1 MVGFFLIY
9 WRLTS
14 PIKLLLKTHNFKHDI
29 SQVCMELNDDAKI
42 FMKSHLQIYV
52 QTANLLL
59 KLKYYAKIFNCD
71 LERPWPHCTF
81 IRLLNSFHVSLT
93 YISYSLSQLLF
104 LQCFMWYTTFYY
116 NEKSKQ
122 FPKP

>member
-1 MVGFFLIY
+1 MVDFLKIY

-14 PIKLLLKTHNFKHDI
+14 PMKLLKTQNLKHDI
-29 SQVCMELNDDAKI
+29 SSQVCMELSDDAKV
-42 FMKSHLQIYV
+42 FLKSQLKIYV

-71 LERPWPHCTF
+71 LERPWPHCKF
-81 IRLLNSFHVSLT
+81 IRLLNSFHVSHT

>member
-1 MVGFFLIY
+1 
-9 WRLTS
+9 
-14 PIKLLLKTHNFKHDI
+14 
-29 SQVCMELNDDAKI
+29 MELNDDAKV

-59 KLKYYAKIFNCD
+59 KLKYYAKVFNCD
-71 LERPWPHCTF
+71 LVKTLAPLYIHQALEFFSRF
-81 IRLLNSFHVSLT
+81 T